1 VNAKGVSVLLGF
13 ILLMLISMIFLSV
26 VQTSLVPSILK
37 DVELKHMN
45 RILQE
50 LYEMDSAI
58 VSGEQSSINFDL
70 GVEYPKY
77 LFLLTP
83 QTMAC
88 SISAED
94 FYMRVEGQSSIG
106 YISIPYPYN
115 VSKRINLSLNYFIN
129 PNYKLVYENTAIF
142 KFFGDQGMISGEQK
156 MFGKDC
162 VNIYF
167 LNTSFDSVSS
177 NQPLELIFIPVS
189 VPKDKGG
196 VYVSNATIEFE
207 SIYPKYWNET
217 LKSIMSSVSY
227 IKDFNING
235 NRVTVNV
242 TNVTLK
248 FYYIYVTRGLHIS
261 PEYSAEL
268 YESLRHNT
276 TPSYIVKIT
285 YPNLDELK
293 LSSGQSIV
301 LGVRVLDQFYN
312 PISGAKVNA
321 TVSNYSV
328 GYIYENNEYKLKT
341 SGYTDQNGEFYI
353 RFDANETVRK
363 IEIGYIEF
371 SANSAKPVRYDIIIS
386 PTAGNITT
394 PYTIHWEKSK
404 YVVTFLPSDTKK
416 IVPMS
421 AYTTPK
427 VVGVNVQFATD
438 QKIEDASFNPS
449 ESKTNNTGWVSTN
462 LTINSSIFG
471 TNYLKVIEAYVLSW
485 FAGHTATIY
494 AYKTL
499 VWIVSDY
506 SNFSKC
512 ILYNTIIV
520 KKDDAYVTLK
530 QTSNWLSGWSYR
542 RPITI
547 HENSGNKLTDYQVRI
562 VLNSSNFDFSKSDGS
577 DVRFTDSDGLTLL
590 DYWIEKW
597 DSVSEEAIIWVKV
610 PDIPASGTKTIYMY
624 YGNPSASSLSNGS
637 AVFEFFDDL
646 ESWNGWG
653 DACYQRWWWRICCGE
668 VTQTSSYKYEGNYA
682 LKKQDNCDPCGGW
695 KDLGLTLDRSNML
708 VEFHRLRIAG
718 EGTDCYCDRTG
729 VEDENG
735 NGYSVGVCHGSQTL
749 FIDVRDRGNPT
760 RVGIVNI
767 PNILSNWYIAQ
778 LILTPNQVKARILDT
793 DYNLI
798 GETST
803 NNKEYSTFTQIAIR
817 GGRPYYVDIIKIR
830 KYVEPEPTVSIG
842 DEEVPTYYTS
852 GYVKSYVKDLG
863 QNSTIYFLQWDG
875 SLPTGTEMEFWIR
888 ASNTTFD
895 INSTT
900 PNWIYVGKA
909 SDGKF
914 FDLNIEGRYVQW
926 NVSLTTTDNTKTP
939 ILDEVV
945 VGYIPK

>member
-1 VNAKGVSVLLGF
+1 MNAKGVSVLLGF
-13 ILLMLISMIFLSV
+13 ILLMLIGMIFLSTL
-26 VQTSLVPSILK
+26 QTYYVPSILK

-45 RILQE
+45 KIVQD

-58 VSGEQSSINFDL
+58 VSGKQSSVNFDL

-88 SISAED
+88 SISADD
-94 FYMRVEGQSSIG
+94 FYVNVKGLDIN
-106 YISIPYPYN
+106 YN
-115 VSKRINLSLNYFIN
+115 VSKRINLSLNYFAN
-129 PNYKLVYENTAIF
+129 PNYKLICENTAIF
-142 KFFGDQGMISGEQK
+142 KFFGDQRMISGEQK
-156 MFGKDC
+156 MFGKDY

-177 NQPLELIFIPVS
+177 NRPIELVFVPIS
-189 VPKDKGG
+189 VPRDKGG
-196 VYVSNATIEFE
+196 IYVSNATIEFE
-207 SIYPKYWNET
+207 SVYPEYWNET
-217 LKSIMSSVSY
+217 LKSLISSTSY
-227 IKDFNING
+227 IEDFDISG
-235 NRVTVNV
+235 NKVIVNV
-242 TNVTLK
+242 TNVTLR

-268 YESLRHNT
+268 YKSLRNLT
-276 TPSYIVKIT
+276 LKPSHIVKVT
-285 YPNLDELK
+285 YPDIDELK
-293 LSSGQSIV
+293 LTAGQSVV

-312 PISGAKVNA
+312 PMSGVEVRVS
-321 TVSNYSV
+321 VSNYSV
-328 GYIYENNEYKLKT
+328 GSVYENGEYKSET
-341 SGYTDQNGEFYI
+341 SGYTDRNGEFYV
-353 RFDANETVRK
+353 RFDAKSSGTCYVKFSSDNAEPVKYNITVTTVA
-363 IEIGYIEF
+363 G
-371 SANSAKPVRYDIIIS
+371 
-386 PTAGNITT
+386 GNITT
-394 PYTIHWEKSK
+394 PYTINWEKK
-404 YVVTFLPSDTKK
+404 EYVVTFLPSDTKK
-416 IVPMS
+416 IVSMS

-438 QKIEDASFNPS
+438 QKIEDVSFNPS

-485 FAGHTATIY
+485 FAGDTATIY

-542 RPITI
+542 RPISI
-547 HENSGNKLTDYQVRI
+547 SENSGNKLTDYQVRI

-653 DACYQRWWWRICCGE
+653 DACYDRWGWWRICCGE

-842 DEEVPTYYTS
+842 NEEVPTYYTS

-909 SDGKF
+909 SDEKF